1 VHHCNGSK
9 ESFSSPLRDLG
20 SELMLYF
27 GIVTTKRLRMVVN
40 HETRYISRLRRD
52 DFARYGGDDA
62 WNVSAHEY
70 VYTYQNFLFHRD
82 E

>member
-1 VHHCNGSK
+1 VHHGNASK

-20 SELMLYF
+20 SELMLYS

-40 HETRYISRLRRD
+40 HETSYIPRLCRD
-52 DFARYGGDDA
+52 VFAGYGGDDA

-70 VYTYQNFLFHRD
+70 VYTYENFLFHRNV
-82 E
+82 